1 MNSDKIDK
9 LLHLG
14 QSIPHHPVSRA
25 IGKLAANE
33 FPPLKNLLI
42 NSFIKAYKVNMAEA
56 AIPDPTRY
64 RNFNAFFTRPLAI
77 GARPIVHSEDTLVS
91 PADGQVSQFG
101 NIDNGQ
107 LIQAKGKVFTVKAL
121 LGHGDANTAPLPR
134 FHPDYS
140 AHFKRGKFATIYLSP
155 RDYHRVHMPLK
166 GQLTDTVYIP
176 GKLFSVN
183 MRTTRM
189 EEQLF
194 ARNERLV
201 CYFDTE
207 IGKMALILVGAMI
220 VASMATAWGGVIS
233 PQSTV
238 VHTRYKPGA
247 VELNKGDEMGRFQL
261 GSTVILLFPAQS
273 VRFDPSMQLDAKIKM
288 GEALAYLCPN
298 NQYTTPVP
306 PKPQ

>member
-1 MNSDKIDK
+1 MRPLEKNSLNSDKIDK

-14 QSIPHHPVSRA
+14 QSIPHHPISRA
-25 IGKLAANE
+25 IGKLASNE

-42 NSFIKAYKVNMAEA
+42 KRFIHAYKVNMAEA
-56 AIPDPTRY
+56 AITDPTRY
-64 RNFNAFFTRPLAI
+64 RNFNAFFTRPLAV
-77 GARPIVHSEDTLVS
+77 GARPIARGEDTLVS
-91 PADGQVSQFG
+91 PADGQLSQFG
-101 NIDNGQ
+101 NIDGGQ
-107 LIQAKGKVFTVKAL
+107 LIQAKGKFFTVKAL

-140 AHFKRGKFATIYLSP
+140 AHFKNGKFATVYLSP
-155 RDYHRVHMPLK
+155 SDYHRVHMPLK
-166 GQLTDTVYIP
+166 GRLTDTVYIP

-207 IGKMALILVGAMI
+207 IGKIALILVGAMI
-220 VASMATAWGGVIS
+220 VASMATVWGGVIP

-238 VHTRYKPGA
+238 VHTTYKPGT

-273 VRFDPSMQLDAKIKM
+273 IRFDPGMQLDKKIRM
-288 GEALAYLCPN
+288 GEALAYR
-298 NQYTTPVP
+298 
-306 PKPQ
+306 